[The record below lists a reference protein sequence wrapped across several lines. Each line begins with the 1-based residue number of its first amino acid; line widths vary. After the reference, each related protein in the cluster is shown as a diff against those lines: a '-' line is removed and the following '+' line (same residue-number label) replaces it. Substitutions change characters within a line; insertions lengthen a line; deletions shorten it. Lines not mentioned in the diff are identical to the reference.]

1 MQVKVNEI
9 MNPEVFVA
17 SPYDPIGEIRE
28 RMLND
33 GIHAVPVVDCESMPL
48 GILTS
53 SDLVEEISASTLI
66 CEVMTV
72 KVFTVPQ
79 YSDIHIAARIMRN
92 HMIHHVVVTHEKKV
106 VGILSTFDL
115 LRLVEDHR
123 FVMKNGP
130 TEQARK
136 GENHK

>member
-9 MNPEVFVA
+9 MKPEVFVA

-28 RMLND
+28 KMLKD

-53 SDLVEEISASTLI
+53 SDLVDDITDNTLI

-72 KVFTVPQ
+72 KVYTVPQ

-92 HMIHHVVVTHEKKV
+92 HRLHHVVVTHEKKV
-106 VGILSTFDL
+106 VGIISSFDL
-115 LRLVEDHR
+115 LSLVEEHR

-130 TEQARK
+130 TVSARK
-136 GENHK
+136 GDNHK